1 MPKEN
6 REQRIYDYIRSYIRE
21 AGYPPS
27 VREICEAVGL
37 SSPSTV
43 HGYLKRLEQKGWI
56 IKDDLKKRAIRLP
69 EEKEEVISVPLIGT
83 VAAGTPILAQ
93 ENCVD
98 HFALPARFAGSNELF
113 MLKVQGDSMINA
125 GILNGDYVI
134 VERRQTAENGEMVV
148 ALLDDSATVK
158 TFYREKDCIRLQ
170 PENDSLEPIFT
181 REVSILGVVTG
192 VFRKY

>member
-1 MPKEN
+1 MPKAN
-6 REQRIYDYIRSYIRE
+6 QEQRIYDYIRSYIRE

-69 EEKEEVISVPLIGT
+69 EEKEEVVSVPLIGT
-83 VAAGTPILAQ
+83 VAAGTPILAE
-93 ENCVD
+93 ENCID
-98 HFALPARFAGSNELF
+98 HFALPARFAGANELF

-134 VERRQTAENGEMVV
+134 VERKQTAENGEMVV
-148 ALLDDSATVK
+148 ALLEDSATVK

-170 PENDSLEPIFT
+170 PENDSLDPIFT
-181 REVSILGVVTG
+181 RDVSILGIVTG